1 MPQYPVTIFRISI
14 PSRGITMSDAK
25 AAPSADAAPKP
36 KKNIL
41 LFAIIGL
48 LVVLL
53 LLGGLL
59 AFFLLKSP
67 ADGSADEAVAEA
79 NAHAEEE
86 KKAKEKKKKEKEKEG
101 HVAPVFDKLQ
111 DQPFTV
117 NLAGDTESVLQVE
130 IMVELAGDSDK
141 QRLKDYQPK
150 VLDAVNRLLRSK
162 TLEEIKTTEGQETLA
177 REIREKLNEL
187 LEVEAKD
194 EGVLSVNFTK
204 YFYQ

>member
-1 MPQYPVTIFRISI
+1 
-14 PSRGITMSDAK
+14 MSDAK

-130 IMVELAGDSDK
+130 IMVELAEDADK
-141 QRLKDYQPK
+141 ERLKSVQPK

>member
-1 MPQYPVTIFRISI
+1 
-14 PSRGITMSDAK
+14 MSDAK

-162 TLEEIKTTEGQETLA
+162 TLDEIKTTEGQETLA